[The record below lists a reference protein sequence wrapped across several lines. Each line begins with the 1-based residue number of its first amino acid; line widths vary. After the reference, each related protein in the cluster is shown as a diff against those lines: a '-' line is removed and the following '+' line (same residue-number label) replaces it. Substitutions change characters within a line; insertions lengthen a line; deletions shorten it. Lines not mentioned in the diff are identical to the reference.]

1 MKQIFLHI
9 ILLFSATVY
18 GQTNKNDYKYKNYD
32 SIVVQTFDDYTHQ
45 VDLISGER
53 LDTIIITGQATIKTE
68 DAKEFNQIIRQ
79 KDSYGQ
85 SQATTPVYDLK
96 IMFYKNGKVKE
107 EVLISLWTNNLFA
120 TFSLKVQRQGECMCS
135 GNGGYC
141 CTEGGI
147 SKSFKKYLLDLLEKY
162 NLPADREEI
171 LNFGQ

>member
-9 ILLFSATVY
+9 ILLLCTTVY
-18 GQTNKNDYKYKNYD
+18 GQTTKNDYKYKNYD

-45 VDLISGER
+45 VDLNSGEI

-68 DAKEFNQIIRQ
+68 DAKEFNRIIRQ

-96 IMFYKNGKVKE
+96 IMFYKNGNVKE
-107 EVLISLWTNNLFA
+107 EVQISLWTNNLFA
-120 TFSLKVQRQGECMCS
+120 TFPLKVQRQGECMCG

-147 SKSFKKYLLDLLEKY
+147 SMSFKKYLLDLLEKY
-162 NLPADREEI
+162 NLPNDREEI

>member
-9 ILLFSATVY
+9 ILLLSATVF
-18 GQTNKNDYKYKNYD
+18 GQTSKNDYKYKNYD
-32 SIVVQTFDDYTHQ
+32 SVVVQTIDDQTYG
-45 VDLISGER
+45 VDFKTGER

-68 DAKEFNQIIRQ
+68 DAKEFNRIIRQ

-96 IMFYKNGKVKE
+96 IMFYKNGNVKE
-107 EVLISLWTNNLFA
+107 EVQISLWTNNLFA
-120 TFSLKVQRQGECMCS
+120 TFPLKVQRQGACMCS
-135 GNGGYC
+135 GNGGHC

-147 SKSFKKYLLDLLEKY
+147 SLSLKKYLLDLLEKY
-162 NLPADREEI
+162 QLPVDREEI